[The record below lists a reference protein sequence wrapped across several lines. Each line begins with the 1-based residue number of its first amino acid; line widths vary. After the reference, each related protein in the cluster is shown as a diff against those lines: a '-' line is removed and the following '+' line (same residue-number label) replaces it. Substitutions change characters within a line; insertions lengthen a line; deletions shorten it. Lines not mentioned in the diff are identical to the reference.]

1 MARLLLHLEHVFGAR
16 VRHFPAVPR
25 HFPTSPKKWWP
36 GIPPLLYLGVCTCAF
51 VCIFVCWKTGKWR
64 RRIPPKKLKSEHAVV
79 VAMLIIYF
87 LNFFLFTIVLLL
99 SLILVVRFISICLL
113 FYGSFCSI
121 PLLLLLRRGLF
132 TINLLVF
139 LFTE

>member
-1 MARLLLHLEHVFGAR
+1 MA
-16 VRHFPAVPR
+16 
-25 HFPTSPKKWWP
+25 TSHSAEEIKIRACR
-36 GIPPLLYLGVCTCAF
+36 GGSYANNLF
-51 VCIFVCWKTGKWR
+51 F
-64 RRIPPKKLKSEHAVV
+64 KL
-79 VAMLIIYF
+79 
-87 LNFFLFTIVLLL
+87 FFYLFTIVLLL